1 MARAPRKQITW
12 KLDVTHT
19 THTIAREYFP
29 DIPIDPRHREK
40 IEKCLVLGSA
50 FFLKS
55 ALTSRTWPLNYK
67 QPPFPYLV
75 ETITIQTAS
84 PNLVANIGSLAIYI
98 GTVRVE
104 ELITR
109 NKYNRLARVLR
120 HCFIINGGRYLLTN
134 LNLLDPVTQEPPEH
148 T

>member
-12 KLDVTHT
+12 KLDGTDT
-19 THTIAREYFP
+19 TRTIAREYFP
-29 DIPIDPRHREK
+29 DIPIDPLHREK

-55 ALTSRTWPLNYK
+55 AMARRMLPPNYK
-67 QPPFPYLV
+67 EPPFPYLV
-75 ETITIQTAS
+75 ETIPTS
-84 PNLVANIGSLAIYI
+84 YPNLVASTGSLAIYI

-104 ELITR
+104 ELVKR
-109 NKYNRLARVLR
+109 NKDIRLARVLR
-120 HCFIINGGRYLLTN
+120 HSFIINGGRYLVTN

>member
-1 MARAPRKQITW
+1 MAKAPRKQITW
-12 KLDVTHT
+12 KHDGTDT
-19 THTIAREYFP
+19 TRTIAREYFP
-29 DIPIDPRHREK
+29 DIPIDPLHREK

-55 ALTSRTWPLNYK
+55 ALARRKWPLNYK
-67 QPPFPYLV
+67 EPPFPYLV
-75 ETITIQTAS
+75 ETITIQTTS
-84 PNLVANIGSLAIYI
+84 TNLIANIGSLAIYI

-104 ELITR
+104 ELVTR
-109 NKYNRLARVLR
+109 NKYNRLARVPR

-134 LNLLDPVTQEPPEH
+134 LNLLDPVTQEHPEH